1 MELWENPRFS
11 FPFLKFG
18 TKLIFNYKS
27 FKSVLAVTHCAMFIS
42 GIILYTENECGVDNG
57 GCEHFC
63 IGTFLSYNCS
73 CEDGYIL
80 SADGHNCS
88 GISPT
93 STMHSS
99 QLLCN
104 LCYELIHLSKSLA
117 TSCKATY

>member
-11 FPFLKFG
+11 FSFLKFG

-27 FKSVLAVTHCAMFIS
+27 FKKCLSCNSMCDVYFWYHL
-42 GIILYTENECGVDNG
+42 TENECGVDNG

-88 GISPT
+88 GIYISNFYYA
-93 STMHSS
+93 
-99 QLLCN
+99 QLTV
-104 LCYELIHLSKSLA
+104 IV
-117 TSCKATY
+117 